1 MKVLVSPGHSQYENR
16 GYVAGYY
23 EGTQMWKLAKFLQAE
38 LEAYGIEV
46 TNTRPQITDNP
57 KLELR
62 GKLAAGH
69 DLAIYLHSNAIG
81 SSGDYLSVY
90 GVTMYDSF
98 EKPNPELAEKLGRAI
113 SDAMNTKYNG
123 VRRRENDRADRKG
136 QDWYGELRNAIH
148 VGGCPTAFMPEHGFH
163 TNPDDCAKLMKDSVL
178 QDIAKAE
185 ASVIAEHYGIKKEG
199 EIMLQK
205 GDKNEQVGAWQ
216 RALLEA
222 GYAMTS
228 ADASVVYG
236 VDNSFGGATER
247 ATKEFQKENGLA
259 ITGVVDAVTVFE
271 MTDLLSSEVHVAE
284 ESAEGYREEL
294 ARTQS
299 KLAESNRKLNQI
311 KAIL

>member
-1 MKVLVSPGHSQYENR
+1 MKVLVSPGHSQYENK

-38 LEAYGIEV
+38 LESYGIEV

-62 GKLAAGH
+62 GMLASGH

-90 GVTMYDSF
+90 GVTMYDSY

-113 SDAMNTKYNG
+113 ANAMNTRYNG
-123 VRRRENDRADRKG
+123 VTRRANDRADRKG

-148 VGGCPTAFMPEHGFH
+148 VAGCPTAFMPEHGFH
-163 TNPDDCAKLMKDSVL
+163 TNPDDCAKLMMDSVL
-178 QDIAKAE
+178 QNIAKAE
-185 ASVIAEHYGIKKEG
+185 ARVIAEHYGLIKEG

-205 GDKNEQVGAWQ
+205 GDKNEQVGSRQ
-216 RALLEA
+216 RSLLEA
-222 GYAMTS
+222 GYSMTS
-228 ADASVVYG
+228 ADGSIVYG
-236 VDNSFGGATER
+236 VDNSYGGATER
-247 ATKEFQKENGLA
+247 ATKEFQKENGLP
-259 ITGVVDAVTVFE
+259 ITGVVDSVTAFE
-271 MTDLLSSEVHVAE
+271 MMDVLSSDLVVAE
-284 ESAEGYREEL
+284 ESATEYRESLVETQFEL
-294 ARTQS
+294 AECNGKIER
-299 KLAESNRKLNQI
+299 I